1 MIIFKFI
8 SIVKM
13 IIFKF
18 ILIGLRLGCSNLY
31 FKCQNKKTKIKNI
44 IVIIFWFNLGGS
56 FEPLGSK

>member
-18 ILIGLRLGCSNLY
+18 ILIG
-31 FKCQNKKTKIKNI
+31 FKVRVFK
-44 IVIIFWFNLGGS
+44 FLF
-56 FEPLGSK
+56 

>member
-18 ILIGLRLGCSNLY
+18 ISIG
-31 FKCQNKKTKIKNI
+31 FKVRVFKIL
-44 IVIIFWFNLGGS
+44 F
-56 FEPLGSK
+56 